1 MSSYV
6 DKDHIRYFDFVVP
19 AAITL
24 AAKGDCGGFKGREN
38 TANKMVY
45 RDYYRETGVWSA
57 ACRMPQQVHGKRI
70 RIVSSRNSG
79 TSFPRT
85 DGLITADI
93 SVSLAITVA
102 DCLPIYIA
110 VPTRNIIAL
119 LHSGRKSTGILLR
132 ALHILHRRY
141 GVTSGD
147 IHLLFG
153 PAIST
158 CCYEIGIDIAQHYR
172 KHWGE
177 KSVVMRDGMY
187 YLDMVGVNMRIAH
200 EFGIHQVDTVDECT
214 CCTHV
219 YHSYRRQGAASY
231 QRMLAMISQ
240 EDR

>member
-24 AAKGDCGGFKGREN
+24 AAKGDCTKYREKED
-38 TANKMVY
+38 TANKTVY
-45 RDYYRETGVWSA
+45 RDYYQETGVWSI
-57 ACRMPQQVHGKRI
+57 ACRIPQQVHGKRI

-79 TSFPRT
+79 VSFPRT

-110 VPTRNIIAL
+110 IPTRNIIAL
-119 LHSGRKSTGILLR
+119 LHSGRKSTGILWR
-132 ALHILHRRY
+132 ALHILRRRY
-141 GVTSGD
+141 RVTSGD

-158 CCYEIGIDIAQHYR
+158 CCYEIGADIAHRYQ
-172 KHWGE
+172 KCWGSQ
-177 KSVVMRDGMY
+177 SVVVRDGMY

-200 EFGIHQVDTVDECT
+200 DFGIYQIDTVDECT
-214 CCTHV
+214 CCTHA